1 MLLEDGDDGV
11 DDGVLLS
18 SASGF
23 GGIVISLLFEVLDG
37 TVDGVDGILPDGVDL
52 GLSSDCGGLSDAELF
67 DLGFTTFDFLVEV
80 ADFSLRV

>member
-37 TVDGVDGILPDGVDL
+37 SVDGIDGILPDGVDL
-52 GLSSDCGGLSDAELF
+52 GLSSDGSGLSDAQLL
-67 DLGFTTFDFLVEV
+67 DLGLTTSDLLVEV
-80 ADFSLRV
+80 ADFGLGV